1 MTPELPTR
9 ILRLFLLT
17 WISFFFFFITMMPFV
32 IERSSRQLI
41 VPGLTGGLL
50 AAALSSV
57 VEWMRLRHRQRE
69 TAGGGRDAV

>member
-17 WISFFFFFITMMPFV
+17 WISFAFFYITMMPFV
-32 IERSSRQLI
+32 MERSSRELI
-41 VPGLTGGLL
+41 VPGLLGGLV

-57 VEWMRLRHRQRE
+57 VEWMRLRHRQRATDRE
-69 TAGGGRDAV
+69 PIG